1 MKRFQTQLAAFAVA
15 LGGLSALALPHAAS
29 AQAYPN
35 KPVRMIVGF
44 PAGTGPDLIARV
56 LANQLQTQSAL
67 RIVVDNKPGAGGLIA
82 AQEAARAAADGYTI
96 MLGEVG
102 QLAIATS
109 SYSKLPYNVEKD
121 FTPISHIASSNFV
134 LLSNPEK
141 TTFKTAKELATWAKA
156 QPKFF
161 MGTFG
166 AGTPG
171 HFGAYM
177 FGEAAGVPAEPVHY
191 KTTGDALGGMFSGD
205 VPALFASVALAGP
218 NVKAGKLRALAV
230 SGAMRSAALPD
241 VPTMKESGYSGL
253 EFASWFGVVAP
264 SKTPD
269 EAIKFLSTEVVKAMN
284 SAETKTKLQDMGFA
298 VTGTNAAEFAKIIKD
313 DTARWGKAVQSTGF
327 KAD

>member
-1 MKRFQTQLAAFAVA
+1 MKPMIAARLTAA
-15 LGGLSALALPHAAS
+15 LLTMSAIALPSAVS

-44 PAGTGPDLIARV
+44 PAGTAPDLLARV
-56 LANQLQTQSAL
+56 VAQKMQEQSAL

-82 AQEAARAAADGYTI
+82 AQEAAKAQPDGYTI

-109 SYSKLPYNVEKD
+109 SYSKLPYNVARD
-121 FTPISHIASSNFV
+121 FAPISQIATSNFV
-134 LLSNPEK
+134 LVTSAEKSN
-141 TTFKTAKELATWAKA
+141 FLTAKDLAAWAKG

-191 KTTGDALGGMFSGD
+191 KTTGDALAGIFSGD

-218 NVKAGKLRALAV
+218 NVKAGKMRALAV
-230 SGAMRSAALPD
+230 SGATRSAALPD
-241 VPTMKESGYSGL
+241 APTLKELGYSGL
-253 EFASWFGVVAP
+253 EFASWFGLVAP
-264 SKTPD
+264 TKTPD
-269 EAIKFLSTEVVKAMN
+269 EAMKFLNAEVVKAMN
-284 SAETKTKLQDMGFA
+284 SADTKTKLQGMGFA
-298 VTGTNAAEFAKIIKD
+298 VTGTSPAEFTKIIND
-313 DTARWGKAVQSTGF
+313 DTARWGKAVKSTGF

>member
-1 MKRFQTQLAAFAVA
+1 MNRFQTQLAALAVA
-15 LGGLSALALPHAAS
+15 LAALALPQAVS

-56 LANQLQTQSAL
+56 VAQKMQEQSPL
-67 RIVVDNKPGAGGLIA
+67 RIIVDNKPGAGGLIA
-82 AQEAARAAADGYTI
+82 AQEAARAQADGYTI

-109 SYSKLPYNVEKD
+109 SYTKLPYNVERD
-121 FTPISHIASSNFV
+121 FLPISHIASSNFV
-134 LLSNPEK
+134 LVSNPEK
-141 TTFKTAKELATWAKA
+141 TTFKTAKELATWAKGQA
-156 QPKFF
+156 KFF

-191 KTTGDALGGMFSGD
+191 KTTGDALGGLFSGD
-205 VPALFASVALAGP
+205 VPALFASVALAAP

-230 SGAMRSAALPD
+230 SGATRSAALPD
-241 VPTMKESGYSGL
+241 APTMKEAGYGGL
-253 EFASWFGVVAP
+253 EFASWFGLVAP
-264 SKTPD
+264 AKTPD
-269 EAIKFLSTEVVKAMN
+269 EAIKFLNAEVVKAVN
-284 SAETKTKLQDMGFA
+284 SADTKAKLQDMGFA
-298 VTGTNAAEFAKIIKD
+298 ISGTSPAEFTKIIKD